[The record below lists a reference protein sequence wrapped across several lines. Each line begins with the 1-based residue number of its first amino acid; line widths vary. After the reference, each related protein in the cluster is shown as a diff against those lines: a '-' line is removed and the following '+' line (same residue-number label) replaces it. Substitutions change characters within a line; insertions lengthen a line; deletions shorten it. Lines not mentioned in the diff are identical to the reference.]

1 MSYVPGQIVDG
12 QIYTDQGFVDLPKLG
27 PGMSYGSFSGLKPI
41 RGFPGMMSNPLQPLS
56 GALNSLA
63 MKDSSETNQQ
73 RVDNTMSG
81 IVSLIN
87 QEFPT
92 FQNMYGTQMPTY
104 GGNPGFGGGPVPGFG
119 GGIVSFGVPD
129 PINDPINYPDNPA
142 NAGTF
147 DPSDAMK
154 MLGQLTGAGQTPI
167 QATNV
172 SSPLSGLGLKSSGIG
187 SMLGS
192 LM

>member
-1 MSYVPGQIVDG
+1 MYRVSADIGGTFTDIV
-12 QIYTDQGFVDLPKLG
+12 VDDTENNNIKTI
-27 PGMSYGSFSGLKPI
+27 KV
-41 RGFPGMMSNPLQPLS
+41 LS
-56 GALNSLA
+56 
-63 MKDSSETNQQ
+63 T
-73 RVDNTMSG
+73 
-81 IVSLIN
+81 
-87 QEFPT
+87 
-92 FQNMYGTQMPTY
+92 
-104 GGNPGFGGGPVPGFG
+104 
-119 GGIVSFGVPD
+119 
-129 PINDPINYPDNPA
+129 PDNPA

>member
-1 MSYVPGQIVDG
+1 MSYVPGQIVEG
-12 QIYTDQGFVDLPKLG
+12 QLYTNQGFVDLPKLG
-27 PGMSYGSFSGLKPI
+27 PGMSYGSFSGLQPI

-63 MKDSSETNQQ
+63 MKDSSEANQQ
-73 RVDNTMSG
+73 RVGNTMSG

-92 FQNMYGTQMPTY
+92 FQSMYGTQMPSTIK
-104 GGNPGFGGGPVPGFG
+104 PPPAGP